1 MVVAG
6 IRWLCLSVEVFIED
20 RSTHSGPFQL
30 PVRPATTLLELK
42 ERMAKSP
49 HGVKVECQRWIL
61 GRRLANDQQDQLTLK
76 DYDICP
82 SNSSLFLYVLE
93 NNPAPPGAAAPNKM
107 KINGQPLHQPA
118 GPANTQ
124 IESARPD
131 PASRKYYNYEEDR
144 YSECEEEEEENEPL
158 EATANNMTQPAN
170 PSLTTTTTNN
180 IEQQQ
185 VDSDQGMK
193 NNSFF
198 IPAD

>member
-1 MVVAG
+1 
-6 IRWLCLSVEVFIED
+6 
-20 RSTHSGPFQL
+20 
-30 PVRPATTLLELK
+30 
-42 ERMAKSP
+42 MAKSP

-61 GRRLANDQQDQLTLK
+61 GRRLAKDQQDQLTLK

-93 NNPAPPGAAAPNKM
+93 NNPAPAAAAPNKM
-107 KINGQPLHQPA
+107 KINGLHQPA

-144 YSECEEEEEENEPL
+144 YSECEEEEDEPL

-170 PSLTTTTTNN
+170 PALTTTTTTNN

-193 NNSFF
+193 NN
-198 IPAD
+198 

>member
-1 MVVAG
+1 
-6 IRWLCLSVEVFIED
+6 
-20 RSTHSGPFQL
+20 
-30 PVRPATTLLELK
+30 
-42 ERMAKSP
+42 MANSP

-93 NNPAPPGAAAPNKM
+93 NNPAPPVAPNKM
-107 KINGQPLHQPA
+107 KINGQPLPQLA

-144 YSECEEEEEENEPL
+144 YSECEEEEENDEQL

-170 PSLTTTTTNN
+170 PPLTTTTNN
-180 IEQQQ
+180 TSATDEQQPPAE
-185 VDSDQGMK
+185 SDRGMK
-193 NNSFF
+193 KGNKFNLILYSCGLND
-198 IPAD
+198 IWRN

>member
-1 MVVAG
+1 LLLLLSGIKMVVAG

-93 NNPAPPGAAAPNKM
+93 NNPAPAAAAPNKM
-107 KINGQPLHQPA
+107 KINGLPQPA
-118 GPANTQ
+118 GPANNQ

-144 YSECEEEEEENEPL
+144 YSECEEEEDEPL

-170 PSLTTTTTNN
+170 PALTTTTTTNN

-193 NNSFF
+193 NN
-198 IPAD
+198 